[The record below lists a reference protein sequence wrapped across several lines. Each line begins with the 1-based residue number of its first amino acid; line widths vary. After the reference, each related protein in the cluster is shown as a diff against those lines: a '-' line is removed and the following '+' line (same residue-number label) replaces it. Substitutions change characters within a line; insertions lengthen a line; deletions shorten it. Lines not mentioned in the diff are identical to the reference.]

1 MSFVT
6 AIWLMLAPAGWQPR
20 PPDPPTVWA
29 EAGSRPWGQ
38 CRELERTAEIAVAK
52 QSVGADGPN
61 LWAERARLCPG
72 APAVLVAAAMLELTQ
87 VPSLPPLS
95 ELAGEV
101 SALAETQRQSRKRA
115 AQWLA
120 AARSEANRRGQ
131 APPPMT
137 WVMTAIAAIGLGEP
151 AAARAALAQAETRAE
166 VEGHRIDRLA
176 SVAALLA
183 GDLALALELA
193 HRARE
198 RAASR
203 EQVRT
208 TLILSLVYDRSGA
221 ADAAQRELALLRP
234 LASSA
239 ERMAVDALLPLHER
253 LYLAAI
259 EQIALKNPA
268 NAALLFKGYLACPEP
283 EEAERRLVERRL
295 AELRPS

>member
-1 MSFVT
+1 MSFVA
-6 AIWLMLAPAGWQPR
+6 AIWLALAPAGWQPR

-29 EAGSRPWGQ
+29 QAGSRPWGP
-38 CRELERTAEIAVAK
+38 CRELERTAEISVAK
-52 QSVGADGPN
+52 QSVSADGPN
-61 LWAERARLCPG
+61 VWAERARLCPG

-101 SALAETQRQSRKRA
+101 GALAEAQRQSRKRA
-115 AQWLA
+115 AQWLT
-120 AARSEANRRGQ
+120 AARDEAARRGQ
-131 APPPMT
+131 PPPPMT
-137 WVMTAIAAIGLGEP
+137 WIMTAIAAIGLGD
-151 AAARAALAQAETRAE
+151 ATTARAALAQAEARAE
-166 VEGHRIDRLA
+166 VEGYRIDRLA
-176 SVAALLA
+176 AVAALLA
-183 GDLALALELA
+183 GDLARALDLA

-208 TLILSLVYDRSGA
+208 TLLLSLVYDRSGA
-221 ADAAQRELALLRP
+221 ADAAQRELTLLRP

-259 EQIALKNPA
+259 EQVAFKNPA
-268 NAALLFKGYLACPEP
+268 NASLLFKGYLACPEP
-283 EEAERRLVERRL
+283 EDAERRLVERRL
-295 AELRPS
+295 AELRPM

>member
-1 MSFVT
+1 MSFVA
-6 AIWLMLAPAGWQPR
+6 AIWLALAPAGWEPR

-29 EAGSRPWGQ
+29 QAGSRPWGQ

-61 LWAERARLCPG
+61 VWAERARLCPG

-87 VPSLPPLS
+87 VPSLPPLA

-101 SALAETQRQSRKRA
+101 GALAEAQRQSRKRA

-120 AARSEANRRGQ
+120 AARDEAARRGQ

-137 WVMTAIAAIGLGEP
+137 WIMTAIAAIGLGD
-151 AAARAALAQAETRAE
+151 ATTARAALAQAELRAE
-166 VEGHRIDRLA
+166 VEGYRIDRLA
-176 SVAALLA
+176 AVAALMA
-183 GDLALALELA
+183 GDLAHALALA

-208 TLILSLVYDRSGA
+208 TLLLSLVYDRSGA
-221 ADAAQRELALLRP
+221 ADAAQRELTLLRP

-259 EQIALKNPA
+259 EQVAFKNPA
-268 NAALLFKGYLACPEP
+268 NASLLFKGYLACPEP

-295 AELRPS
+295 AELRPM

>member
-1 MSFVT
+1 MSFVA
-6 AIWLMLAPAGWQPR
+6 AIWLTLAPAGWQPR

-29 EAGSRPWGQ
+29 QAGSRPWSQ

-52 QSVGADGPN
+52 QLVGADGTN

-87 VPSLPPLS
+87 VPGLPPLS
-95 ELAGEV
+95 NLASEV
-101 SALAETQRQSRKRA
+101 EALAEAQRQSRKRA

-120 AARSEANRRGQ
+120 TARSEASRRGQ

-151 AAARAALAQAETRAE
+151 ALARSALAQAEARAE
-166 VEGHRIDRLA
+166 VEGYRLDRLA
-176 SVAALLA
+176 AVAALLA
-183 GDLALALELA
+183 GDLAQALELS

-203 EQVRT
+203 DQVRT
-208 TLILSLVYDRSGA
+208 SLLLALVYDRSGA
-221 ADAAQRELALLRP
+221 ADAAQRELGLLKS
-234 LASSA
+234 LASSG

-259 EQIALKNPA
+259 EQIAFKNPA
-268 NAALLFKGYLACPEP
+268 NASLLFKSYLACPEP
-283 EEAERRLVERRL
+283 EAAERKLVERRM
-295 AELRPS
+295 AELRPM